1 MQSYYPERFERDMSC
16 TESQWLGWLPAA
28 IGHHAWQRQ
37 ASCVCV
43 NFAKPQGGVGTLSL
57 SWRPLPPRVHGL
69 VRLPRL
75 GVTFE
80 FNGMPESERQAFM
93 RRFDLY
99 MQRGG
104 G

>member
-1 MQSYYPERFERDMSC
+1 MQSHYPERFERDMSC

-28 IGHHAWQRQ
+28 IGDHAWQRHGHG
-37 ASCVCV
+37 VCV
-43 NFAKPQGGVGTLSL
+43 NFSQRQGGAATLSL
-57 SWRPLPPRVHGL
+57 SWRVLPPRVHGL

-75 GVTFE
+75 GVTFD
-80 FNGMPESERQAFM
+80 FGGLPEAERQVFM